1 MFVFKRNYI
10 HQSVSRNYVFKNSSK
25 ILVLNQP
32 CWSSIHSFKSQCPNL
47 LQKDLVLVPRCWWS
61 RHGGKFH
68 FSSSNSNKYKNPI
81 HQPST
86 RVKLQ
91 QGLQLRSKNVLA
103 RSLDTKSHET
113 FDGKKETSKSE
124 TAALV
129 STKGEIEGPLLHH
142 SVSAAV
148 VITHHCSGC
157 NKNKGSPQRNDDA
170 VLAKL
175 TSEQAKTGVVKTAPT
190 NNFYDVPFMST
201 DELLSHTTACV
212 KRVSDQDEWDSLILT
227 STSGPTG
234 DVEYIFKQD
243 SRFKE
248 KTEVKLTGALPAS
261 AREWRA
267 VEYKLADLPAHY
279 AALAKS
285 RLTSLVVATAVGG
298 YIMAPAVVSL
308 STLVGTVGGVA
319 LVSAAANATNQ
330 ILEAPYDAQMS
341 RTANRVL
348 VRGLLTPLHAAC
360 FAGVCGVGGVGLLLG
375 LCGTVTAG
383 LGALNLLLYT
393 ACYTPLKRLTIAN
406 TWVGAVVGAIPPLIG
421 WCGCGG
427 ALVGGD
433 AWGAW
438 MMAGLLF
445 AWQFPHFN
453 ALSWN
458 LRADYSRAGYR
469 MMCVTNP
476 GLCRSTCLHYSAA
489 LLLLSFAAPSLSVT
503 TWTFAADSAPLNA
516 YMLYLSYRFYR
527 DGDSRSARNLF
538 RFSLLHLPAVIV
550 LMIISKKWRSED
562 AKASEL
568 RPASLYTSGVV
579 YNKKLT
585 PNTSVTVPTIAA
597 ATAEPPN
604 HRLDSSPVTIKS
616 AAGSHKTLESY
627 NTLVG
632 DAADA
637 EANSLV
643 VNFTESKVQNVNVVC
658 ATKEMNESPTCE
670 LTAPQILSPDSSR

>member
-1 MFVFKRNYI
+1 M
-10 HQSVSRNYVFKNSSK
+10 
-25 ILVLNQP
+25 
-32 CWSSIHSFKSQCPNL
+32 
-47 LQKDLVLVPRCWWS
+47 
-61 RHGGKFH
+61 
-68 FSSSNSNKYKNPI
+68 
-81 HQPST
+81 
-86 RVKLQ
+86 
-91 QGLQLRSKNVLA
+91 
-103 RSLDTKSHET
+103 
-113 FDGKKETSKSE
+113 
-124 TAALV
+124 
-129 STKGEIEGPLLHH
+129 
-142 SVSAAV
+142 
-148 VITHHCSGC
+148 
-157 NKNKGSPQRNDDA
+157 
-170 VLAKL
+170 

-516 YMLYLSYRFYR
+516 YMLYLSKPGLSIVSTPTVPYNSHLSKPGLSIVSTPTVLYNSHLSYRFYR

-627 NTLVG
+627 NTLLKSSMM
-632 DAADA
+632 D
-637 EANSLV
+637 EA
-643 VNFTESKVQNVNVVC
+643 
-658 ATKEMNESPTCE
+658 
-670 LTAPQILSPDSSR
+670 